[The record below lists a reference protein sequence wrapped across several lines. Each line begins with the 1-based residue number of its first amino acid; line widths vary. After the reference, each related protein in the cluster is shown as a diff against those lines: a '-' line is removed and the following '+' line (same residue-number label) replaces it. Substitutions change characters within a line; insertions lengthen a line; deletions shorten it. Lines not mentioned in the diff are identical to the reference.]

1 MNLSHEELTKK
12 LKSLPQDLQDAFF
25 SDDVSQN
32 IIDIGKTH
40 GLMLDKT
47 GILGDETTLIMLGV
61 VPTSDFIKNL
71 SEKLGVDK
79 EKAKAIAEDINQ
91 KVFQQVRASLRKV
104 HGLPE
109 GEKVEVKKP
118 TPQMPAQAAEIPK
131 VPIEPRPGEIK
142 PSSQIFA
149 KKIVPIDELLDKIDS
164 GESIIKLK
172 AKIEN
177 VPINLPVETPIKEST
192 VPPITTPPADS
203 GTSERFSQ
211 GVRASEPPQRGLSAS
226 NAESA
231 RSPAIPETNL
241 SPDEIKSAVE
251 KALGG
256 KITTKDTNDPY
267 REPPEY

>member
-109 GEKVEVKKP
+109 GERVKVKKP
-118 TPQMPAQAAEIPK
+118 AENLSGIQAGRPAAPVVPLLVKEGVGGGIEIP
-131 VPIEPRPGEIK
+131 
-142 PSSQIFA
+142 
-149 KKIVPIDELLDKIDS
+149 
-164 GESIIKLK
+164 
-172 AKIEN
+172 
-177 VPINLPVETPIKEST
+177 
-192 VPPITTPPADS
+192 
-203 GTSERFSQ
+203 
-211 GVRASEPPQRGLSAS
+211 
-226 NAESA
+226 
-231 RSPAIPETNL
+231 
-241 SPDEIKSAVE
+241 
-251 KALGG
+251 
-256 KITTKDTNDPY
+256 
-267 REPPEY
+267 